1 MENDIIAIVMAAGKG
16 TRMKSK
22 NSKLVQKIYGKEI
35 VKRAVENAEKAGV
48 KDIVAVVGYK
58 KEEVMKV
65 LGDNIKYAFQD
76 EMLGTG
82 HAVMQAKEYLKGKKG
97 KVLVLNGD
105 VPLIRPETLNK
116 LIEKS
121 IENKEYATLLTAIYD
136 DPTGYGRIVRDEG
149 GNIEGIVEEKDT
161 TEEQKKITEINAGIY
176 CFDIEALLEALEK
189 ITPNNKQGEYYI
201 TDVIQ
206 IMNNRGLKTGAVIVE
221 DNTEILGIN
230 DRIQLGILTK
240 VLQMRINTELMKHG
254 VTIEDTNTTY
264 IYDDVE
270 IGMDTVIH
278 PNTTIK
284 SGVIIGEDCEIG
296 PNSYIREGCKL
307 ANKVKIGSFVEIKKA
322 IIGEGTKV
330 PHLSYMGDC
339 EIGEKCNIGCGTITC
354 NYDGFN
360 KSKTIIGNHS
370 FIGSNTNL
378 VAPVTLGDNTFIAAG
393 STITDDVPEYA
404 LAIARERQTNKENW
418 NKNDIT
424 DCRNILFN
432 YLRNF
437 CLTNCNPC
445 KKTSDYS

>member
-65 LGDNIKYAFQD
+65 LGENIKYAFQE

-97 KVLVLNGD
+97 RVLVLNGD

-176 CFDIEALLEALEK
+176 CFDIESLLDALEEL
-189 ITPNNKQGEYYI
+189 TPNNKQGEYYI

-206 IMNNRGLKTGAVIVE
+206 IMNNKGLKTGAVIVE

-240 VLQMRINTELMKHG
+240 VLQMRINTELMKNG

-264 IYDDVE
+264 IYDNVE
-270 IGMDTVIH
+270 IGIDTVIH

-284 SGVIIGEDCEIG
+284 SGVVIGEDCEIG

-307 ANKVKIGSFVEIKKA
+307 ANHVKIGSFVEIKKA

-378 VAPVTLGDNTFIAAG
+378 VAPVTLGDNTFVAAG

-404 LAIARERQTNKENW
+404 LAIARQRQTNKENW
-418 NKNDIT
+418 NK
-424 DCRNILFN
+424 
-432 YLRNF
+432 
-437 CLTNCNPC
+437 
-445 KKTSDYS
+445 K

>member
-1 MENDIIAIVMAAGKG
+1 MENNIMAIVMAAGKG

-22 NSKLVQKIYGKEI
+22 KSKLVQKIYGKEI

-48 KDIVAVVGYK
+48 KEIVAVVGYM
-58 KEEVMKV
+58 KEEVMAV
-65 LGDNIKYAFQD
+65 LGNDVKYAYQD

-105 VPLIRPETLNK
+105 VPIIRPQTLNK
-116 LIEKS
+116 LLEKS

-136 DPTGYGRIVRDEG
+136 NPTGYGRIVRDEG
-149 GNIEGIVEEKDT
+149 GNIEAIVEEKDT
-161 TEEQKKITEINAGIY
+161 TPSQKEIKEINAGIY
-176 CFDIEALLEALEK
+176 CFDIEELLLALDE
-189 ITPNNKQGEYYI
+189 ITPNNAQGEYYL

-206 IMNNRGLKTGAVIVE
+206 IMNEKGLKTGAVIVE

-230 DRIQLGILTK
+230 DRIQLEMLTK
-240 VLQMRINTELMKHG
+240 VLQMRINTEHMKNG
-254 VTIEDTNTTY
+254 VTIEDVSNTY

-284 SGVIIGEDCEIG
+284 SGVVIGEDCEIG
-296 PNSYIREGCKL
+296 PNAYIREGCKL
-307 ANKVKIGSFVEIKKA
+307 ANKVKVGSFVEIKKA
-322 IIGEGTKV
+322 IIGEGSKV

-354 NYDGFN
+354 NYDGLH

-378 VAPVTLGDNTFIAAG
+378 VAPVTLGDETFVAAG
-393 STITDDVPEYA
+393 STITEDVPDYA
-404 LAIARERQTNKENW
+404 LAIARQRQTNKEEW
-418 NKNDIT
+418 NK
-424 DCRNILFN
+424 
-432 YLRNF
+432 
-437 CLTNCNPC
+437 
-445 KKTSDYS
+445 K

>member
-35 VKRAVENAEKAGV
+35 VKRAVENAQKAGV
-48 KDIVAVVGYK
+48 RDIVAVVGYK

-65 LGDNIKYAFQD
+65 LGDNIKYAYQD

-121 IENKEYATLLTAIYD
+121 IENKEFATLLTAIYD

-161 TEEQKKITEINAGIY
+161 TPEQKKIKEINAGIY
-176 CFDIEALLEALEK
+176 CFDIEALLKALEK
-189 ITPNNKQGEYYI
+189 VTPNNKQGEYYI

-206 IMNNRGLKTGAVIVE
+206 IMNDSGLKTGAVLVE

-240 VLQMRINTELMKHG
+240 VLQMRINTELMKNG

-284 SGVIIGEDCEIG
+284 SGVTIGEDCEIG

-307 ANKVKIGSFVEIKKA
+307 ANHVKIGSFVEIKKA

-378 VAPVTLGDNTFIAAG
+378 VAPVTLGDNTFVAAG
-393 STITDDVPEYA
+393 STITDDVPDYA

-418 NKNDIT
+418 NK
-424 DCRNILFN
+424 
-432 YLRNF
+432 
-437 CLTNCNPC
+437 
-445 KKTSDYS
+445 K

>member
-35 VKRAVENAEKAGV
+35 VKRAVENAQKAGV
-48 KDIVAVVGYK
+48 RDIVAVVGYK

-65 LGDNIKYAFQD
+65 LGDNIKYAYQD

-121 IENKEYATLLTAIYD
+121 IENKEYATLLKTIYND
-136 DPTGYGRIVRDEG
+136 TTGYGRIVRDEG

-161 TEEQKKITEINAGIY
+161 TPEQKKIKEINAGIY
-176 CFDIEALLEALEK
+176 CFDIEALLKALEK
-189 ITPNNKQGEYYI
+189 VTPNNKQGEYYI

-206 IMNNRGLKTGAVIVE
+206 IMNDSGLKTGAVLVE

-240 VLQMRINTELMKHG
+240 VLQMRINTELMKNG

-284 SGVIIGEDCEIG
+284 SGVTIGEDCEIG

-307 ANKVKIGSFVEIKKA
+307 ANHVKIGSFVEIKKA

-378 VAPVTLGDNTFIAAG
+378 VAPVTLGDNTFVAAG
-393 STITDDVPEYA
+393 STITDDVPDYA

-418 NKNDIT
+418 NK
-424 DCRNILFN
+424 
-432 YLRNF
+432 
-437 CLTNCNPC
+437 
-445 KKTSDYS
+445 K

>member
-22 NSKLVQKIYGKEI
+22 NSKLVQKIYGKEF

-116 LIEKS
+116 LIEKR

-418 NKNDIT
+418 NK
-424 DCRNILFN
+424 
-432 YLRNF
+432 
-437 CLTNCNPC
+437 
-445 KKTSDYS
+445 K

>member
-1 MENDIIAIVMAAGKG
+1 MENNIMAIVMAAGKG

-22 NSKLVQKIYGKEI
+22 KSKLVQKIYGKEI

-48 KDIVAVVGYK
+48 KEIVAVVGYM
-58 KEEVMKV
+58 KEEVMAV
-65 LGDNIKYAFQD
+65 LGNDVKYAYQD

-105 VPLIRPETLNK
+105 VPIIRPQTLNK
-116 LIEKS
+116 LLEKS

-136 DPTGYGRIVRDEG
+136 NPTGYGRIVRDEG
-149 GNIEGIVEEKDT
+149 GNIEAIVEEKDT
-161 TEEQKKITEINAGIY
+161 TPSQKEIKEINAGIY
-176 CFDIEALLEALEK
+176 CFDIEELLLALDE
-189 ITPNNKQGEYYI
+189 ITPNNAQGEYYL

-206 IMNNRGLKTGAVIVE
+206 IMNEKGLKTGAVIVE

-230 DRIQLGILTK
+230 DRIQLEMLTK
-240 VLQMRINTELMKHG
+240 VLQMRINTVHMKNG
-254 VTIEDTNTTY
+254 VTIEDVSNTY

-284 SGVIIGEDCEIG
+284 SGVVIGEDCEIG
-296 PNSYIREGCKL
+296 PNAYIREGCKL
-307 ANKVKIGSFVEIKKA
+307 ANKVKVGSFVEIKKA
-322 IIGEGTKV
+322 IIGEGSKV

-354 NYDGFN
+354 NYDGLH

-378 VAPVTLGDNTFIAAG
+378 VAPVTLGDETFVAAG
-393 STITDDVPEYA
+393 STITEDVPDYA
-404 LAIARERQTNKENW
+404 LAIARQRQTNKEEW
-418 NKNDIT
+418 NK
-424 DCRNILFN
+424 
-432 YLRNF
+432 
-437 CLTNCNPC
+437 
-445 KKTSDYS
+445 K